1 MLCFLLSQCCFILQ
15 GIFFPPNSF
24 VLEALIYVQFVLY
37 SGIEIQTRI
46 LAWLRSWRNWFLQR
60 TKYGAK
66 IVNAI
71 FAYGKTGG
79 LNITKKNGHLPSLQ
93 IYFSVLT
100 ILQHIYRGQI
110 CENPIFRPAHK
121 HYVIIACCED
131 IYSHHCI
138 QKSNNDHFLLL
149 SAIITFKMKSSLF
162 LVV

>member
-1 MLCFLLSQCCFILQ
+1 MLCFLLNQCCFILQ

-37 SGIEIQTRI
+37 SGIEILTRI
-46 LAWLRSWRNWFLQR
+46 LAWLRSWRQIWGKDGKCHICIPKNR
-60 TKYGAK
+60 RCKYYYEKWAFT
-66 IVNAI
+66 I
-71 FAYGKTGG
+71 FADLLLG
-79 LNITKKNGHLPSLQ
+79 LGLGLG
-93 IYFSVLT
+93 
-100 ILQHIYRGQI
+100 ILQHIYRVQI
-110 CENPIFRPAHK
+110 CENPIFRPVHK

-162 LVV
+162 SVV